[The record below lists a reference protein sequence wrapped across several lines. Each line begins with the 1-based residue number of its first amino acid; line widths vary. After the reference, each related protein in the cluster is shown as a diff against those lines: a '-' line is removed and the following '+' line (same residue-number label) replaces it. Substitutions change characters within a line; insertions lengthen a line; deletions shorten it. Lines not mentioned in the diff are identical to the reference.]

1 MTKWYIFLLVD
12 DVDQHR
18 VPLVEG
24 SAAAVLPTQSDRNA
38 FESHRSEGQRLGH
51 AVIERTLAIAHLA
64 PLLEQLLHLGMD
76 VEVFR
81 IFRKRVG
88 DALQL
93 GSRETGVDFVGRIV
107 RPTMKRRPVAG

>member
-24 SAAAVLPTQSDRNA
+24 SAAAVLPAQTDRNA
-38 FESHRSEGQRLGH
+38 FESQRSEGQRLGH
-51 AVIERTLAIAHLA
+51 AIVERALAVTHLT
-64 PLLEQLLHLGMD
+64 PLLQKLLHLGMD
-76 VEVFR
+76 VEVFP
-81 IFRKRVG
+81 IFRKCVG

-93 GSRETGVDFVGRIV
+93 GSGETGVDFVGRVV
-107 RPTMKRRPVAG
+107 RPTMKRR